1 MLGAVQTETFSSNE
15 RLVLAV
21 DLGTSGC
28 KCALIGLDARV
39 RAWAFRPIELNLVGA
54 HGVEQD
60 AQDWWQAFL
69 EAAQELLSADARRR
83 RQVVAICCSTFGE
96 CTVPV
101 DKQGNALA
109 RAMLWCDM
117 RGADAIRRRA
127 RSGWLNI
134 QGYGPLKL
142 ARWLRLTGGV
152 PSLSGKDPAGHMAW
166 LYDHNRP
173 LVERT
178 HKFLNALD
186 FMNLRLTGR
195 FCATYDSALT
205 TWATDNRDLA
215 NVHYDAGLLR
225 LLGVDRDTMPELVR
239 STDVIGHLLPD
250 VASALQLPVDTK
262 VIAGAIDNSAAAIGA
277 GTVRDGELHLYL
289 GTSSWL
295 GAHMPKKRT
304 NLNAFIASLPC
315 AQPDRY
321 LGMAMQSAAAG
332 NLSFLRDRILFHP
345 DELLRD
351 DMRPDV
357 YQLLDHI
364 ASRVPEGSRGLV
376 YLPWLLGERTP
387 VDDRTLRAGL
397 FNLSLE
403 HTREDMIR
411 AFLEGV
417 ALNTRWM
424 LEPMLSFVGSRRG
437 EAMTVVG
444 GGGQSELWCQMMAD
458 VTGMVVRQPQA
469 PIQANALGAAFIAG
483 VGLGELSFQDIP
495 ALCHERRR
503 FEPRQATRS
512 IYDDCFATFKE
523 LHQRL
528 APLYR
533 RLNQNREAV
542 R

>member
-1 MLGAVQTETFSSNE
+1 MPGAMQTAKSSSSE

-28 KCALIGLDARV
+28 KCALIGLDGRV
-39 RAWAFRPIELNLVGA
+39 YAWAFRPVELHLFDK

-60 AQDWWQAFL
+60 PQDWWQAFL
-69 EAAQELLSADARRR
+69 GAAQELLSADANRRK
-83 RQVVAICCSTFGE
+83 QVVAICCSSFGE

-101 DKQGNALA
+101 DKQGQTLS

-117 RGADAIRRRA
+117 RGAEAIRRRA
-127 RSGWLNI
+127 RSGRLNI

-166 LYDHNRP
+166 LYDHDP
-173 LVERT
+173 SLVERT

-205 TWATDNRDLA
+205 TWATDNRDLGK
-215 NVHYDAGLLR
+215 VHYDAGLLR
-225 LLGVDRDTMPELVR
+225 LLGVQRDKLPELVH
-239 STDVIGHLLPD
+239 STDVIGNVLPE
-250 VASALQLPVDTK
+250 VAKALDLPPDTK
-262 VIAGAIDNSAAAIGA
+262 VIAGAVDNSAAAIGA
-277 GTVRDGELHLYL
+277 GTVRDGDLHLYL

-295 GAHMPKKRT
+295 GAHMPQKRT
-304 NLNAFIASLPC
+304 HLSAFIASLPC
-315 AQPDRY
+315 AQRDRY
-321 LGMAMQSAAAG
+321 LAMAMQSAAAG

-351 DMRPDV
+351 EMRPDV
-357 YQLLDHI
+357 YQLLDQI
-364 ASRVPEGSRGLV
+364 ASRVPEGSRGLI
-376 YLPWLLGERTP
+376 YMPWLLGERTP
-387 VDDRTLRAGL
+387 VDDRNLRAGL
-397 FNLSLE
+397 FNMSLE

-424 LEPMLSFVGSRRG
+424 LEPMMNFVGTQRG
-437 EAMTVVG
+437 AAMTIVG

-483 VGLGELSFQDIP
+483 IGLGELSFHDVP

-503 FEPRQATRS
+503 FEPRRTTRS
-512 IYDDCFATFKE
+512 LYDDCFDTFKE

-533 RLNQNREAV
+533 RLNQHREAL